1 MKIVNVPTLVLTSKE
16 RGKIIDVVSM
26 LYNTDNE
33 VDEFLDSIM
42 KDMHGCSLL
51 GVLEEILDRTQISD

>member
-33 VDEFLDSIM
+33 VDDFLDDIM
-42 KDMHGCSLL
+42 EEMRGCSLL

>member
-1 MKIVNVPTLVLTSKE
+1 MKIVNAPTLVLTSKE

-33 VDEFLDSIM
+33 VDDFLESVM
-42 KDMHGCSLL
+42 EDMHGCSLL
-51 GVLEEILDRTQISD
+51 GVLEEILNRAQISD